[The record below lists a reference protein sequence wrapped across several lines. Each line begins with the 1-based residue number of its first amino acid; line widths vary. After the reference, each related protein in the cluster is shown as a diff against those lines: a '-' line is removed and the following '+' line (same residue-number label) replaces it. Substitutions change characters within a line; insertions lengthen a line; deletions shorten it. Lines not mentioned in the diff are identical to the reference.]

1 MTPSSDNNNVHR
13 PGALKQQ
20 NKKFKT
26 GRHRSQHEIKRSTK
40 GRVAENKHARSLKRL
55 NITSKQDRVNA
66 AIQLRKQKLQANKQ
80 ARQTIGAI
88 DGVPQI
94 ITVIPLSSDV
104 NVFSIVELITSSIND
119 QKSSDQATD
128 CGARIY
134 TCPKL
139 RSKFCF
145 LTPTVTNLENIL
157 DCAKMSDTIIYIIS
171 SSTGLSIEGDY
182 LIDLINIHCLPQ
194 SIIYSV
200 ISSSNDDN
208 MSTISSTSK
217 VSSFKNLEK
226 FLEKKFS
233 DVKLTPLDNQQDAQ
247 RLLNKL
253 TQQKLIK
260 ISKKF
265 QRPYLFAQ
273 TFSYENPKSSKST
286 LKLSGYL
293 RGTHLSPNDLVY
305 IPNLGTFQLEKI
317 EEHRFQRDSDGIL
330 KPIVEKNYLPDKD
343 LQRSLSFE
351 AEQDPMN
358 YDEEQTWPT
367 KEEIDKAKHQLKKR
381 VPKGTSQYQ
390 AAWILSDDEDDNSE
404 KQQNDLNDNE
414 HDMMDDYAD
423 DLHSIQL
430 DQADKQD
437 EDEEEEEEEEMEE
450 VEMNPNNYDEKYDL
464 EEDKQTLKQ
473 IKDAKLDEQFPDEID
488 TPMDVPARVRF
499 QKYRGLKSFRTTK
512 WDVKENLPS
521 DYGRI
526 YQFPNFRAMIKQ
538 IQNEQDNNQI
548 TQDHAPVHSYVTLY
562 VKDVPVTRFE
572 PGYHLFSTGL
582 LPYEQCL
589 SVLNIVLNRTND
601 SEIILKSKER
611 LIFHVGFRRFASS
624 PIYSQHTNGDKH
636 KFERYFRAHQTLVAT
651 CFGPI
656 TYPPASVLA
665 FKEYPDGRQ
674 ELVATGSVLS
684 VNPDRVTLKRIV
696 ISGHPFKIHKR
707 SAVIRYMFFNPDDI
721 NWFKPIELRTRWGRR
736 GHIKESLG
744 THGHMKCQFDGIL
757 KSQDTIFMNLYKRIY
772 PKWTYEPLSIQ
783 QQQKEKET
791 NEEHIMQ

>member
-1 MTPSSDNNNVHR
+1 MGPTSDNNDVHR

-20 NKKFKT
+20 NKRFKS

-40 GRVAENKHARSLKRL
+40 GRVAEKKHARSLKRL
-55 NITSKQDRVNA
+55 NVTNKQDRLNT
-66 AIQLRKQKLQANKQ
+66 AIQIRKQKLQANREI
-80 ARQTIGAI
+80 RQTIGAI

-104 NVFSIVELITSSIND
+104 NIYSIIELLTNSID
-119 QKSSDQATD
+119 DKKSFDEATQ

-134 TCPKL
+134 TCSKL

-145 LTPTVTNLENIL
+145 LTPTVTNLENVL
-157 DCAKMSDTIIYIIS
+157 DAAKMSDTIIYVLS
-171 SSTGLSIEGDY
+171 SSNGISIEGDY
-182 LIDLINIHCLPQ
+182 LLDLINVHCLSGNVIY
-194 SIIYSV
+194 SIIE
-200 ISSSNDDN
+200 SNDDS
-208 MSTISSTSK
+208 MSTISSSTSRN
-217 VSSFKNLEK
+217 SSLKNLEK
-226 FLEKKFS
+226 YLEKKFS
-233 DVKLTPLDNQQDAQ
+233 NVKLIPLNNPQDGQ
-247 RLLNKL
+247 RLLSKL

-260 ISKKF
+260 ITKTFS
-265 QRPYLFAQ
+265 RPYLFAQ
-273 TFSYENPKSSKST
+273 TFSYLNPKSSKST

-293 RGTHLSPNDLVY
+293 RGIDLSPNDLVY

-317 EEHRFQRDSDGIL
+317 EQHQFQRDSDGII
-330 KPIVEKNYLPDKD
+330 KTIVDKTFIPDPK
-343 LQRSLSFE
+343 LQRSLVFE

-358 YDEEQTWPT
+358 FDQEQTWPT
-367 KEEIDKAKHQLKKR
+367 KEDIQQSERQLKKR

-390 AAWILSDDEDDNSE
+390 AAWILSDDEDNDSLN
-404 KQQNDLNDNE
+404 QQNDFDE
-414 HDMMDDYAD
+414 DHQEMMTDYAD
-423 DLHSIQL
+423 DLQSIKL
-430 DQADKQD
+430 DKEEHE
-437 EDEEEEEEEEMEE
+437 EDEEEEEEEEMDEL
-450 VEMNPNNYDEKYDL
+450 VMNPNNYDEKTDL
-464 EEDKQTLKQ
+464 EEDKQTLK
-473 IKDAKLDEQFPDEID
+473 KLKEAKLDEQFPDEVD

-512 WDVKENLPS
+512 WDPKENLPS

-538 IQNEQDNNQI
+538 IQSEQEHNQHK
-548 TQDHAPVHSYVTLY
+548 QDHAQVHSYVTLY
-562 VKDVPVTRFE
+562 VKDVPVSRFE
-572 PGYHLFSTGL
+572 PGHHLFVTGL

-624 PIYSQHTNGDKH
+624 PIYSQHSNGVKH
-636 KFERYFRAHQTLVAT
+636 KFERFFRPRQTLVAT

-665 FKEYPDGRQ
+665 FKQFPDGRQ
-674 ELVATGSVLS
+674 ELVATGSLLS
-684 VNPDRVTLKRIV
+684 VNPDRIILKRIV
-696 ISGHPFKIHKR
+696 LSGHPLKIHKR
-707 SAVIRYMFFNPDDI
+707 SAVVRYMFFNPDDV

-757 KSQDTIFMNLYKRIY
+757 KSQDTVFMNLYKRIY

-783 QQQKEKET
+783 QQQQQEN
-791 NEEHIMQ
+791 NEENMQ